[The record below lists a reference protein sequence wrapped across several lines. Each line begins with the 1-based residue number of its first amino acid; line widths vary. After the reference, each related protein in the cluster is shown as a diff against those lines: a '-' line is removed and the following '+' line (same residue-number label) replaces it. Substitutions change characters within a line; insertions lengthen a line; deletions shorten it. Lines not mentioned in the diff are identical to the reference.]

1 MYCDFFNLC
10 IMNFWLNEFGKI
22 LKIFQDPVIAVR
34 NYRMLRKTASLSVVN
49 FTERNVFIRY
59 CNMFTVFEYIG
70 DGFGG
75 KSCQ

>member
-10 IMNFWLNEFGKI
+10 ILNFWLNEFGKI

-49 FTERNVFIRY
+49 FTERTVFI
-59 CNMFTVFEYIG
+59 
-70 DGFGG
+70 
-75 KSCQ
+75 